1 MDAMVSAHARQTLQS
16 EEESPDVPVA
26 LDSSNPRRPF
36 AVWLIFLFYL
46 LASAWTALGLA
57 LIYMGM
63 IPLNESQRTYF
74 ANLTIF
80 DHATTAILAA
90 INIAAVIFLF
100 RLRKTAI
107 PLMAVALALNSALTV
122 RTVLNSNWTTAIGGP
137 GLVGA
142 SAG

>member
-1 MDAMVSAHARQTLQS
+1 MRGASGPDA
-16 EEESPDVPVA
+16 
-26 LDSSNPRRPF
+26 
-36 AVWLIFLFYL
+36 I

-90 INIAAVIFLF
+90 INT
-100 RLRKTAI
+100 R
-107 PLMAVALALNSALTV
+107 V
-122 RTVLNSNWTTAIGGP
+122 RYAP
-137 GLVGA
+137 P
-142 SAG
+142 